1 VGGGWDGFFFF
12 FFLKSEKGLVFCYPL
27 LLLFDADVSISYWR
41 AKIK

>member
-1 VGGGWDGFFFF
+1 V
-12 FFLKSEKGLVFCYPL
+12 KKGLVFCYRL